1 MDHYIDIQLKPDAE
15 MRENVLLNKV
25 YTKLHKALFDL
36 NSTSIGVSFPDYQLR
51 LGCRLRLHG
60 NSADLVMLQAQ
71 NWLGGLAGYCGISNV
86 KKIPDQIQ
94 HRTISRKQSNM
105 TKAKLNRLLKRGTI
119 GADQV
124 RTYKAKLFSSA
135 LDNPYVEL
143 DSTSNGHRHRR
154 YIQFGSLQ
162 SDPMNGQF
170 DFFGLSKNATVPW
183 F

>member
-51 LGCRLRLHG
+51 LGCLLRLHG
-60 NSADLVMLQAQ
+60 NSADLLMLQAQ
-71 NWLGGLAGYCGISNV
+71 NWLGGLAGYCDVTGV
-86 KKIPDQIQ
+86 QKIPTLIQ
-94 HRTISRKQSNM
+94 HRAISRKQSNM
-105 TKAKLNRLLKRGTI
+105 TKAKLNRLLRRGTI
-119 GADQV
+119 NLDHV
-124 RTYKAKLFSSA
+124 SDYKAKLFSNS
-135 LDNPYVEL
+135 LENPFVEL

-154 YIQFGSLQ
+154 YIQFGDLKNE
-162 SDPMNGQF
+162 PTFGQF